1 MSAIHFN
8 QVTELGN
15 ELAYI
20 KEALERGKVS
30 GNGRF
35 TELCS
40 AYIRQTVNVPGAF
53 LTTSGTAALE
63 MGALLCGLKPG
74 DEVIMPS
81 FTFTSTAN
89 AVVLR
94 GAIPVFIDIRP
105 DTLNMDETLI
115 ESAINERTKAIMVV
129 HYAGVAC
136 EMDAIVEIAQ
146 RHGLILL
153 EDAAQAFHASYQGK
167 PLGSFGDY
175 SAFSFHE
182 TKNIVSG
189 EGGALTVLNPAA
201 VEQAEIAWEKGTNRS
216 KFMKGLVD
224 KYNWVDVGSSF
235 LPSEITAAF
244 LLAQFE
250 KSREATETRIGIW
263 ERYHHGLEDLDRQ
276 GRLRIP
282 HPPKHCQHNAHI
294 FWIMAPSP
302 TVRDTW
308 LRLLAEAG
316 VNAVQHY
323 VPLHSA
329 PAGQR
334 YGRRQGEMTV
344 TDNVAS
350 CLFRLPMHLNLT
362 SFQVDQVIDAVRAL
376 PTGDGP

>member
-8 QVTELGN
+8 RMTELGN

-20 KEALERGKVS
+20 KEALEHGKVS

-40 AYIRQTVNVPGAF
+40 AYIRDNVRVPGAF

-63 MGALLCGLKPG
+63 MATLLCDLKPG

-94 GAIPVFIDIRP
+94 GAVPVFVDIRP

-115 ESAINERTKAIMVV
+115 ESAITERTKAIMVV

-136 EMDAIVEIAQ
+136 EMDAIMEIAD
-146 RHGLILL
+146 RHGLTVL
-153 EDAAQAFHASYQGK
+153 EDAAQAFHASYRGK
-167 PLGSFGDY
+167 PLGSFGHY

-189 EGGALTVLNPAA
+189 EGGALTVVDPAA
-201 VEQAEIAWEKGTNRS
+201 VERAEIAWEKGTNRT

-250 KSREATETRIGIW
+250 KSREATENRIAIW
-263 ERYHHGLEDLDRQ
+263 KRYHEGLSAVDRE
-276 GRLRIP
+276 GKLRIP
-282 HPPKHCQHNAHI
+282 HPPAHCQHNAHI

-302 TVRDTW
+302 AMRESW
-308 LRLLAEAG
+308 LQMLAAAG

-329 PAGQR
+329 PAGLR
-334 YGRRQGEMTV
+334 YGRSHGDMKV
-344 TDNVAS
+344 TDMVGN
-350 CLFRLPMHLNLT
+350 CLIRLPMHLNLSST
-362 SFQVDQVIDAVRAL
+362 QVDQVIDAVSAL
-376 PTGDGP
+376 PGGGP

>member
-1 MSAIHFN
+1 MSLVHFN
-8 QVTELGN
+8 RMTELGN

-20 KEALERGKVS
+20 KQALENGRTS

-40 AYIRQTVNVPGAF
+40 AYIRDTVTVAGAF

-63 MGALLCGLKPG
+63 MATLLCGLQPG

-94 GAIPVFIDIRP
+94 GAVPVFVDIRP
-105 DTLNMDETLI
+105 DTLNINETLI
-115 ESAINERTKAIMVV
+115 ESAITARTKAIMVV

-153 EDAAQAFHASYQGK
+153 EDAAQAFHASYRDK
-167 PLGSFGDY
+167 PLGSFGSY
-175 SAFSFHE
+175 AAFSFHE

-189 EGGALTVLNPAA
+189 EGGALTVVDPNAL
-201 VEQAEIAWEKGTNRS
+201 ERAEIVWEKGTNRT

-250 KSREATETRIGIW
+250 KSREATKDRLAIW
-263 ERYHHGLEDLDRQ
+263 QRYHDGLGELDSQ
-276 GRLRIP
+276 GKLHIP
-282 HPPKHCQHNAHI
+282 HPPAHCQHNAHI
-294 FWIMAPSP
+294 FWVMAPSP
-302 TVRDTW
+302 TLRETW
-308 LRLLAEAG
+308 LHKLADAG

-334 YGRRQGEMTV
+334 YGRAQGSMAV
-344 TDNVAS
+344 TDMVGN
-350 CLFRLPMHLNLT
+350 CLIRLPMHLNL
-362 SFQVDQVIDAVRAL
+362 SSAQVDRVIEAVRSL
-376 PTGDGP
+376 PGDVA